1 MFLAKAMGSVKEGK
15 SVVQCVQLIQEA
27 VLATVDI
34 DLRQVKHGGVCVCRE
49 RREGTSCS
57 PYHDCTQDSLDML
70 QAKHDVVAVVVADI
84 ARYKAAAAAALAAR
98 GDGKEGDEKEDR
110 EDDEEV
116 DEDGAGEGK
125 EADNGTTAAAK
136 AQLASKASVAD
147 QVCVSAVC
155 LRVGPADACGC
166 VCVGAGLGRAPQPS
180 TAAGEAT

>member
-1 MFLAKAMGSVKEGK
+1 MLCQGYTEVFLAKAMGSVKEGK

-34 DLRQVKHGGVCVCRE
+34 DLRQVKHGGGCVQ
-49 RREGTSCS
+49 RREGASRS

-84 ARYKAAAAAALAAR
+84 ARYKSAAAAALAAR

-147 QVCVSAVC
+147 QVCMSAV
-155 LRVGPADACGC
+155 
-166 VCVGAGLGRAPQPS
+166 
-180 TAAGEAT
+180 